1 LQNATNCRDKKTMP
15 ELPEVEVTVRSLQ
28 PAIKGHCIESFRC
41 FDRRLRQP
49 VPAGLGKTL
58 VGRRV
63 IDVRRRAKYLL
74 LDCSALNDARNGKT
88 GGTLILHLGMSGSLR
103 VFPSAAAAPPRRKHD
118 HLEFLFDH
126 GVLVRYHDPRRFG
139 LCVWAPANAETPS
152 FLAALGPEPLG
163 DAFHAEVLRQALQ
176 GRTTP
181 IKNALMDAHVVV
193 GVGNIY
199 ASEALFRAGI
209 RPTAPAGSIGLIRL
223 ARLVDAV
230 RATLKDAIAAGG
242 SSLRDYA
249 KTDGS
254 DGWFQNDC
262 FVYDRAGE
270 PCRRCGAPIQQL
282 KQAGRATFYC
292 KRCQH

>member
-1 LQNATNCRDKKTMP
+1 MP
-15 ELPEVEVTVRSLQ
+15 ELPEVEVTARSLRSV
-28 PAIKGHCIESFRC
+28 ITGHCIEAFRC

-49 VPAGLGKTL
+49 VPAGLSKTL
-58 VGRRV
+58 AGRRV
-63 IDVRRRAKYLL
+63 VEVRRRAKYLL
-74 LDCSALNDARNGKT
+74 LDCDAGGHKS

-103 VFPSAAAAPPRRKHD
+103 LFPPGVALPPRRKHD

-126 GVLVRYHDPRRFG
+126 GALVRYHDPRRFG
-139 LCVWAPANAETPS
+139 LCVWAPATDETPPL
-152 FLAALGPEPLG
+152 LAELGPEPLD
-163 DAFHAEVLRQALQ
+163 DAFQAESLRQALH
-176 GRTTP
+176 GRTAP
-181 IKNALMDAHVVV
+181 IKNALMDARVVV

-209 RPTAPAGSIGLIRL
+209 RPATPACRLGLVRV

-230 RATLKDAIAAGG
+230 RATLEDAIAAGG

-262 FVYDRAGE
+262 FVYGRAGE

-282 KQAGRATFYC
+282 RQAGRATFYC
-292 KRCQH
+292 KRCQR

>member
-1 LQNATNCRDKKTMP
+1 MP
-15 ELPEVEVTVRSLQ
+15 ELPEVEVTVRSLRS
-28 PAIKGHCIESFRC
+28 AIKGHCIEAFRC
-41 FDRRLRQP
+41 FNHRLRQP

-58 VGRRV
+58 VGRYV
-63 IDVRRRAKYLL
+63 TDVRRRAKYLL
-74 LDCSALNDARNGKT
+74 LDCNERNSARDNTGNGKL

-103 VFPSAAAAPPRRKHD
+103 VFPLGVIPPRRQHD

-126 GVLVRYHDPRRFG
+126 GIFVRYHDPRRFG
-139 LCVWAPANAETPS
+139 LCVWVPADAETPS
-152 FLAALGPEPLG
+152 LLAKLGPEPLEN
-163 DAFHAEVLRQALQ
+163 AFHAKSLRQVLQ
-176 GRTTP
+176 GRTTS

-209 RPTAPAGSIGLIRL
+209 RPTTPAGSLGFVRL
-223 ARLVDAV
+223 ARLVEAV
-230 RATLKDAIAAGG
+230 RATLEDAIAAGG

-262 FVYDRAGE
+262 FVYGRAGE
-270 PCRRCGAPIQQL
+270 PCRRCSAPIQQL
-282 KQAGRATFYC
+282 RQSGRTTFYC
-292 KRCQH
+292 KRCQR